1 MSEMKIWRDLTQAEL
16 DRAYDQAAYAPNMA
30 QIVARYGSA
39 SARALARTGAPERFA
54 YGAGPKEGL
63 DVYRP
68 EAESAPVHVFVHGG
82 AWRATTAADYAF
94 LAESFVAA
102 GAVFVAIDF
111 DWAQDC
117 AGDLSVPADQ
127 TTRAL
132 AWVRENAGRIGGDP
146 NRIHV
151 SGHSSGAHLAA
162 AALTRS
168 PPFASALL
176 ASGIFDLAPVR
187 LSARSAYV
195 HLTDA
200 SEAALSPIRHLDA
213 WATPT
218 VVAVGELETPEF
230 LRQSAAFADAL
241 GSRARHIVGPHL
253 NHFEIL
259 ETLGNPFGLLGRSA
273 LDQMGL
279 RP

>member
-1 MSEMKIWRDLTQAEL
+1 MSKNKVWRDLTQTEL
-16 DRAYDQAAYAPNMA
+16 DRAYDQSAYAPNMA

-39 SARALARTGAPERFA
+39 SARALERLGAPHRFA
-54 YGAGPKEGL
+54 YGAGAKEGL

-68 EAESAPVHVFVHGG
+68 TSARAPIHIFVHGG

-111 DWAQDC
+111 DWVQDC
-117 AGDLSVPADQ
+117 GGDLSIPADQ

-132 AWVRENAGRIGGDP
+132 AWVRENAARIGGDP
-146 NRIHV
+146 DQIHI

-162 AALTRS
+162 VALTRS
-168 PPFASALL
+168 GPYASAML
-176 ASGIFDLAPVR
+176 ASGIYDLAPVR

-195 HLTDA
+195 HLTQA
-200 SEAALSPIRHLDA
+200 SEAALSPIRDLGA

-218 VVAVGELETPEF
+218 TIAVGALETPEF
-230 LRQSAAFADAL
+230 LRQSAAFAEAL
-241 GSRARHIVGPHL
+241 GARATHVVGPHL

-259 ETLGNPFGLLGRSA
+259 ETLGNPFGLLGRHS
-273 LDQMGL
+273 LDRMVFST
-279 RP
+279 